1 MGMTQNHNDFGSQ
14 IFAGKL
20 QRTYGIKTGYIAGQT
35 HTENVAQTWS
45 KINSADVLLS
55 LQLRIEAKEI
65 DRHGYH
71 LPARA
76 IMIDLQ
82 VV

>member
-35 HTENVAQTWS
+35 HTENVAQTLIKYQFCRCPAITATQDRS
-45 KINSADVLLS
+45 KGN
-55 LQLRIEAKEI
+55 
-65 DRHGYH
+65 
-71 LPARA
+71 
-76 IMIDLQ
+76 
-82 VV
+82 